1 MAKAMAKKLLT
12 QGQKR
17 KRIIQMC
24 CILISVLAIVV
35 GVSIQDSQLK
45 QAQSLYLYHQATQGS
60 ITDLYQD
67 VEQYQ
72 GRNGKTKTRDVYYL
86 RYDFSVANQVYFGEI
101 ALTAEQYTEF
111 AGQQQLEIWYQAT
124 DPSINMAPF
133 KINEQ
138 LTSQSTVRR
147 ALRLAM
153 FIIPATVM
161 LYYLLTLLFARE
173 PKGYLPEGF
182 YSENSWLDVEDGYL
196 VVLNEQCLSALS
208 IHKKHLDEV
217 QHLYQNQGSWE
228 QILAASHGKLKEIPY
243 SDITCIKSDH
253 SSDVIAIEYGVEQVA
268 RIEFLNPTVKA
279 HALVR
284 LQRYLPQRLIL
295 NTHHFSRLRS
305 IRNSLIAIVVLSLLL
320 AWVSELW
327 LSVIIATILLVI
339 IRHTISR
346 WFDPTVRSLW
356 VDLKCG
362 SLKLPPSMR

>member
-1 MAKAMAKKLLT
+1 MANRLLT

-24 CILISVLAIVV
+24 CTLIAVVAILM
-35 GVSIQDSQLK
+35 GVSVHDSQFK
-45 QAQSLYLYHQATQGS
+45 QAQSLLLYHQTAQGT

-67 VEQYQ
+67 VEHYR
-72 GRNGKTKTRDVYYL
+72 GRNGKTKTRDVYFL
-86 RYDFSVANQVYFGEI
+86 RYDFTVAEQLYFGEI
-101 ALTAEQYTEF
+101 ALTPEQYTEI
-111 AGQQQLEIWYQAT
+111 AGQQHIEIWYQAAQ
-124 DPSINMAPF
+124 PSVNMAPF
-133 KINEQ
+133 KLNEQ

-153 FIIPATVM
+153 FIIPASVL
-161 LYYLLTLLFARE
+161 LYYLLAFLFARE

-182 YSENSWLDVEDGYL
+182 YSDNSWLDVEDGFL

-228 QILAASHGKLKEIPY
+228 QILATAHGKLKEIPY
-243 SDITCIKSDH
+243 ADITCIRSDH
-253 SSDVIAIEYGVEQVA
+253 SSDVITVEYGVEQVA
-268 RIEFLNPTVKA
+268 KIEFLNPTVKA

-295 NTHHFSRLRS
+295 NTHHFSRFRS
-305 IRNSLIAIVVLSLLL
+305 VRNSLIVIAVLSLLL

-327 LSVIIATILLVI
+327 LSVVIATILLI
-339 IRHTISR
+339 MIKHTISR
-346 WFDPTVRSLW
+346 WLDPTVRSLW
-356 VDLKCG
+356 IDLK
-362 SLKLPPSMR
+362 SNRQVAN